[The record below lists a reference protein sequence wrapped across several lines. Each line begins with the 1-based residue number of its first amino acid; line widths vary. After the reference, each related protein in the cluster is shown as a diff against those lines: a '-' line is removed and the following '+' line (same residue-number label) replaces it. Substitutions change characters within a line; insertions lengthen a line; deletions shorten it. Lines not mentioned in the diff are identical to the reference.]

1 MAVGNSSIRALA
13 QVWMPRGDYLITKTL
28 YLGGGGEIY
37 GDGDTLDAGGVVIL
51 DQAVDCNP

>member
-1 MAVGNSSIRALA
+1 
-13 QVWMPRGDYLITKTL
+13 MPRGDYLITKTL